1 MFGFLAAPLIG
12 GLISNLFNNNNNH
25 HQHHCHGGHGGNS
38 AATNFALAREDFK
51 DAAQD
56 FARGDFRG
64 GMEELNE
71 GLSRLGRGGH
81 GGGCGHSASIDRALA
96 REDLKDAAQDF
107 ARGDFRGGFEELRE
121 AGQHLADANRHRWI

>member
-12 GLISNLFNNNNNH
+12 GFISNLFNNNNHHHNH
-25 HQHHCHGGHGGNS
+25 CGGGHGGSNS

-64 GMEELNE
+64 G
-71 GLSRLGRGGH
+71 
-81 GGGCGHSASIDRALA
+81 
-96 REDLKDAAQDF
+96 
-107 ARGDFRGGFEELRE
+107 FEELAE
-121 AGQHLADANRHRWI
+121 AQQHLADANRHRWI